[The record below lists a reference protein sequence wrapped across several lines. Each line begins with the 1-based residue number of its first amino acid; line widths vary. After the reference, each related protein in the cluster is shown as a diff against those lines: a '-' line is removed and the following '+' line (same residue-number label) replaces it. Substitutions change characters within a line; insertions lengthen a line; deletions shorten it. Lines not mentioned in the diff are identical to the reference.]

1 MKLFLELKLIYL
13 NSYFIPLVFVV
24 IGFLLSYVRLFKNY
38 YYHGVIQKI
47 VLPKSLMPIWFC
59 LNMLLLLFSIA
70 KPFYVKPY
78 AAGDD
83 YGVAMMLALDVSGSM
98 AMVDDRES
106 RFDQAKNAAI
116 NFIKKRQHDHLGLVL
131 FGKVALTRCPITYD
145 KEFLV
150 KTLNNYKLGEINPQG
165 TVLFQALLTS
175 INRLKD
181 LDAQSKV
188 IILLTDGFPDGDSVP
203 LELIMS
209 LAQKFKI
216 RIYTIGVGLESLDS
230 YSYRHL
236 GQRAKDL
243 LNHIAKSTEG
253 VFYNAG
259 ENGNVDEIYEAIDKL
274 ETSKNSYDVPVKK
287 IDIDFIVALLF
298 AISEL
303 LRRLHYAAG
312 IRQAFF

>member
-1 MKLFLELKLIYL
+1 MELKLIYL
-13 NSYFIPLVFVV
+13 DSYIIPVIFII
-24 IGFLLSYVRLFKNY
+24 IGFLLSYGRLFKNY
-38 YYHGVIQKI
+38 YYHGVIHKI
-47 VLPKSLMPIWFC
+47 VLSKSFMPIWFC
-59 LNMLLLLFSIA
+59 LNMILLLFSIA

-83 YGVAMMLALDVSGSM
+83 YGVAMMLALDVSFSM
-98 AMVDDRES
+98 AMVDDSES
-106 RFDQAKNAAI
+106 RFDQAKTAAI

-150 KTLNNYKLGEINPQG
+150 KTINSYKLGEINPQG

-181 LDAQSKV
+181 LDAKSKV

-203 LELIMS
+203 LDLIISM
-209 LAQKFKI
+209 AQKFKI
-216 RIYTIGVGLESLDS
+216 RIYTIGVGLEALDS

-243 LNHIAKSTEG
+243 LNHIAKCTEG
-253 VFYNAG
+253 VFYNAE

-287 IDIDFIVALLF
+287 IDVDFLF
-298 AISEL
+298 AFLFAVSEL
-303 LRRLHYAAG
+303 LRRCYYASG
-312 IRQAFF
+312 VIFGV

>member
-1 MKLFLELKLIYL
+1 MEFKLIYL
-13 NSYFIPLVFVV
+13 DSYIIPVIFII
-24 IGFLLSYVRLFKNY
+24 IGFLLSYGRLFKNY
-38 YYHGVIQKI
+38 YYHGVIHKI
-47 VLPKSLMPIWFC
+47 VLSKSFMPIWFC
-59 LNMLLLLFSIA
+59 LNMILLLFSIA

-83 YGVAMMLALDVSGSM
+83 YGVAMMLALDVSFSM
-98 AMVDDRES
+98 AMVDDSES
-106 RFDQAKNAAI
+106 RFDQAKTAAI

-150 KTLNNYKLGEINPQG
+150 KTINSYKLGEINPQG

-181 LDAQSKV
+181 LDAKSKV

-203 LELIMS
+203 LDLIISM
-209 LAQKFKI
+209 AQKFKI
-216 RIYTIGVGLESLDS
+216 RIYTIGVGLEALDS

-243 LNHIAKSTEG
+243 LNHIAKCTEG
-253 VFYNAG
+253 VFYNAE

-287 IDIDFIVALLF
+287 IDIDFIFALLF

-303 LRRLHYAAG
+303 LRRLYYAAG
-312 IRQAFF
+312 LRQALF

>member
-1 MKLFLELKLIYL
+1 LIYL
-13 NSYFIPLVFVV
+13 DSYIIPVIFII
-24 IGFLLSYVRLFKNY
+24 IGFLLSYGRLFKNY
-38 YYHGVIQKI
+38 YYHGVIHKI
-47 VLPKSLMPIWFC
+47 VLPKSFMPIWFC
-59 LNMLLLLFSIA
+59 LNMILLLLSIA

-98 AMVDDRES
+98 AMIDDTQS
-106 RFDQAKNAAI
+106 RFEQAKTAAI
-116 NFIKKRQHDHLGLVL
+116 NFIKKRYHDHLGLVL
-131 FGKVALTRCPITYD
+131 FGKIALTRCPITYD

-150 KTLNNYKLGEINPQG
+150 KTINSYKLGEINPQG

-181 LDAQSKV
+181 LDAPSKV

-203 LELIMS
+203 LDLIISM
-209 LAQKFKI
+209 AQKFKI
-216 RIYTIGVGLESLDS
+216 RIYTIGVGLEALDS

-259 ENGNVDEIYEAIDKL
+259 ENGNIDEIYEAIDKL
-274 ETSKNSYDVPVKK
+274 ETSKNSYDAPVRK
-287 IDIDFIVALLF
+287 IDLDFMFALLF
-298 AISEL
+298 AFSEL
-303 LRRLHYAAG
+303 LRRWYYTSG
-312 IRQAFF
+312 MVFVV

>member
-1 MKLFLELKLIYL
+1 VKLFLELKLIYL

>member
-1 MKLFLELKLIYL
+1 MELKLIYL

-38 YYHGVIQKI
+38 YYHGVIHKI

-78 AAGDD
+78 ASGDD

-98 AMVDDRES
+98 AMVDDTQS
-106 RFDQAKNAAI
+106 RFDQAKAAAI

-131 FGKVALTRCPITYD
+131 FGKIALTRCPITYD
-145 KEFLV
+145 KEFLIS
-150 KTLNNYKLGEINPQG
+150 TIDSYKLGEINPQG

-181 LDAQSKV
+181 LDAPSKV

-203 LELIMS
+203 LDLIISM
-209 LAQKFKI
+209 AQKFKI
-216 RIYTIGVGLESLDS
+216 RIYTIGVGLEALDS

-243 LNHIAKSTEG
+243 LSHIANSTGG

-259 ENGNVDEIYEAIDKL
+259 ENGKVDVIYEAIDKL
-274 ETSKNSYDVPVKK
+274 ETSKNSYDTPVKK
-287 IDIDFIVALLF
+287 VDLDFMFALLF
-298 AISEL
+298 ACSEL
-303 LRRLHYAAG
+303 LRRWYYASG
-312 IRQAFF
+312 MIFGV